1 MKFLTEFIDNP
12 MSLLT
17 EADSSGKKQLFIK
30 GPFAV
35 AETKNKNGRIYK
47 KDLLEA
53 AITKYDSDYIKQS
66 RALGEMNHPPRLNI
80 DFERATHLITEMK
93 YDGNNVWIGKAK
105 VLETPMGKILE
116 GLLKSGVNVGV
127 STRGAG
133 TVTESDGIKH
143 VGSDFFLTAVDVVSD
158 PSGMMQN
165 GAGCF
170 VNGIME
176 GMEFD
181 LDEIG
186 QVIVKDFKED
196 LIEAYNKKIL
206 SEERKLKLFA
216 EFIEKIKTI

>member
-17 EADSSGKKQLFIK
+17 EADSSGKKQLYIK

-47 KDLLEA
+47 KDLLES

-216 EFIEKIKTI
+216 EFIKKIKTI